1 MDNHSFQNYEISR
14 KKLTNQQRQAIFEA
28 LLQYSYGG
36 QLERG
41 LTKVIATQ
49 FKISTRTVQRIW
61 ERAKSSIING
71 GSVDISRRF
80 PKRAGRKRVEIDF
93 STIMEIP
100 LRCRTN
106 IRSLS
111 TKMKVAKSTLHRR
124 IKEGVI
130 KAHSNALKPH
140 LTDDNKLVRLKFCLS
155 MLQQESLNDAPV
167 FENMCNMVHID
178 EKWFYMTKESEKYYL
193 HPEEEHPMRTCR
205 SKKFIVKVMFLA
217 AVARPRFDCS
227 RNKHF
232 DGKIGIFPFAFKE
245 PAKRNSKNRVAGTLE
260 TKPIL
265 SVTKEVYRRCL
276 IDNVLPAIRAKWPQ
290 SDVISPIFIQQ
301 DNAKPHIDPMDV
313 EFIEAATREGFD
325 IRLSFQPPNSPDMN
339 VLDLGYFRAIQSLQ
353 HQEAPNSIDELISA
367 VEKSFDELSSESLN
381 NVFLTLQLCMLE
393 VMKNCGGNNYKV
405 PHIGKQRLIRDG
417 NLPLQIGCDK
427 ELIDKIIH
435 YLQA

>member
-1 MDNHSFQNYEISR
+1 
-14 KKLTNQQRQAIFEA
+14 
-28 LLQYSYGG
+28 
-36 QLERG
+36 
-41 LTKVIATQ
+41 
-49 FKISTRTVQRIW
+49 
-61 ERAKSSIING
+61 
-71 GSVDISRRF
+71 
-80 PKRAGRKRVEIDF
+80 
-93 STIMEIP
+93 
-100 LRCRTN
+100 
-106 IRSLS
+106 
-111 TKMKVAKSTLHRR
+111 
-124 IKEGVI
+124 
-130 KAHSNALKPH
+130 
-140 LTDDNKLVRLKFCLS
+140 
-155 MLQQESLNDAPV
+155 
-167 FENMCNMVHID
+167 MCNMVHID

-260 TKPIL
+260 TKSIL

>member
-49 FKISTRTVQRIW
+49 FKISMRTVQRIW
-61 ERAKSSIING
+61 ERAKSTIING

-140 LTDDNKLVRLKFCLS
+140 LTDDNKLVY
-155 MLQQESLNDAPV
+155 Q
-167 FENMCNMVHID
+167 
-178 EKWFYMTKESEKYYL
+178 
-193 HPEEEHPMRTCR
+193 
-205 SKKFIVKVMFLA
+205 VM
-217 AVARPRFDCS
+217 D
-227 RNKHF
+227 
-232 DGKIGIFPFAFKE
+232 
-245 PAKRNSKNRVAGTLE
+245 
-260 TKPIL
+260 
-265 SVTKEVYRRCL
+265 
-276 IDNVLPAIRAKWPQ
+276 
-290 SDVISPIFIQQ
+290 
-301 DNAKPHIDPMDV
+301 
-313 EFIEAATREGFD
+313 
-325 IRLSFQPPNSPDMN
+325 
-339 VLDLGYFRAIQSLQ
+339 
-353 HQEAPNSIDELISA
+353 
-367 VEKSFDELSSESLN
+367 
-381 NVFLTLQLCMLE
+381 
-393 VMKNCGGNNYKV
+393 
-405 PHIGKQRLIRDG
+405 
-417 NLPLQIGCDK
+417 
-427 ELIDKIIH
+427 
-435 YLQA
+435 